1 MSQTLVILP
10 IIKGLRSAFSV
21 ALVLATR
28 AMEFEPPLSDSAV
41 EDRNNIVLL
50 VPLTSSRSISSEAA
64 DRVLVA
70 RARGQWL
77 FMMSVKI
84 AQKQKGYAT

>member
-1 MSQTLVILP
+1 MSDLITQTLVILP

-21 ALVLATR
+21 ALVLATPT
-28 AMEFEPPLSDSAV
+28 MEFEPLSDSAV

-50 VPLTSSRSISSEAA
+50 VPLRSSRSISSEAA

-84 AQKQKGYAT
+84 AQKQIG

>member
-1 MSQTLVILP
+1 
-10 IIKGLRSAFSV
+10 
-21 ALVLATR
+21 
-28 AMEFEPPLSDSAV
+28 MEFEPLSDSAV

-50 VPLTSSRSISSEAA
+50 VPLRSSRSISSDAA

-77 FMMSVKI
+77 LMMSVKI
-84 AQKQKGYAT
+84 AQKQIGYAINFFYLVII